1 SRQYRGWS
9 LRAHRGG
16 IGGRETGTAQCHGGR
31 GSRQD
36 VRRGRMRRTVTHH
49 GSDDQRDRTLNLV
62 NDVERNRPAVCFAS
76 VLEPLKIGNLILL
89 ETAVDVQEVR
99 KLDAYLKRL

>member
-1 SRQYRGWS
+1 
-9 LRAHRGG
+9 
-16 IGGRETGTAQCHGGR
+16 
-31 GSRQD
+31 
-36 VRRGRMRRTVTHH
+36 
-49 GSDDQRDRTLNLV
+49 V

-99 KLDAYLKRL
+99 KLDAYLKRLFGNPKIRVVPRPKKDDSAEVYIGEEFIGVLFVDDEDDDRSFQFQMAILEDDLVEQG